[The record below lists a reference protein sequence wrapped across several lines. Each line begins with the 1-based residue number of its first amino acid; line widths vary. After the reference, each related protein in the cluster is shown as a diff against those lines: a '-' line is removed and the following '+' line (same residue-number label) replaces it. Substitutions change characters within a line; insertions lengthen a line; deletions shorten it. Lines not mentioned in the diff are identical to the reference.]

1 MFGQTCE
8 VFMNE
13 HEPSSP
19 PPIIEAS
26 PSPDVALGPPTP
38 PQDFPRPFTVWLRKL
53 FACNPFYLLSA
64 ALLLFGCYR
73 VSIDA
78 PLLNVE
84 SARLLF
90 NFTSVQLYEVLLV
103 FTAIFLARRCLWYDS
118 TLLAGLENL
127 LVFVPFILISQA
139 ALIDSH
145 MALEMSLAGGA
156 VAVLRFGS
164 LKHFFNQL
172 NLPGRLLAPGFILL
186 ALNVALPLIYRHFG
200 ETKIGVHIDSGP
212 AYVMNECTWL
222 LILPAVLA
230 LANVLPHARA
240 EGSLLPQH
248 RWLPAGLFA
257 LWIAVTGTHLYGLDY
272 VYQFDLR
279 SELFAPAAWVLAW
292 TGWRRFSSDATVW
305 ANRLKYALIIPPVFA
320 PFFSTSPGGQKTF
333 LILTALNVA
342 AYGGI
347 CCLNRRHPLARHLLF
362 ASALMLFAALPET
375 WMESVTPGVTRAGCV
390 AAGLTTYL
398 ILAAALL
405 RNPKLAMLG
414 AFLLGS
420 AVAAQLGQHANTI
433 HWAFQSG
440 LVFLLLHS
448 LRWNDAGQPE
458 ASAVRAMAGLAW
470 VLQSF
475 VWMNSGDGK
484 FWRNSCAGHGTASAF
499 PPPRRWSFSPARPA
513 PPPGASGRCRPDC
526 WRSSAAFCSSGSA
539 PLPRSPDVTGTRTD
553 NLPEKS
559 LVAAALKLF
568 FRSHPCLA
576 VFIRG

>member
-1 MFGQTCE
+1 
-8 VFMNE
+8 MNE
-13 HEPSSP
+13 PDASSLP
-19 PPIIEAS
+19 PLNPAC
-26 PSPDVALGPPTP
+26 PSPDVPYEPPK
-38 PQDFPRPFTVWLRKL
+38 PQPVLPKPFSWWLRKL
-53 FACNPFYLLSA
+53 FACNPFYLVSA

-118 TLLAGLENL
+118 TLLVGLENL

-164 LKHFFNQL
+164 LKQFFSQL
-172 NLPGRLLAPGFILL
+172 NLPGRLLVPGFILL
-186 ALNVALPLIYRHFG
+186 ALNVALPLLYRHFG

-230 LANVLPHARA
+230 LANFLPHARA
-240 EGSLLPQH
+240 AGNFLPQH
-248 RWLPAGLFA
+248 RWLPAGLFT
-257 LWIAVTGTHLYGLDY
+257 LWIAVTGVHLYGLDY
-272 VYQFDLR
+272 VYEFNLR
-279 SELFAPAAWVLAW
+279 GELLAPAVWVLAW
-292 TGWRRFSSDATVW
+292 TGWLRFSGNSTVW
-305 ANRLKYALIIPPVFA
+305 ADRLKSALTFPPVLIPLLA
-320 PFFSTSPGGQKTF
+320 TSPGGQKTF
-333 LILTALNVA
+333 LILAALNLA

-347 CCLNRRHPLARHLLF
+347 CCVNRRHQLARHLLF
-362 ASALMLFAALPET
+362 ASGLMLFAGLPGA
-375 WMESVTPGVTRAGCV
+375 WMQAATPGITRAGCV
-390 AAGLTTYL
+390 AAGLMAYL
-398 ILAAALL
+398 ILMAALL

-414 AFLLGS
+414 AILLGS
-420 AVAAQLGQHANTI
+420 AVAVQFGHHANAI

-448 LRWNDAGQPE
+448 LRWNDAAHPG
-458 ASAVRAMAGLAW
+458 ANIVRAMVGLIW

-475 VWMNSGDGK
+475 VWMYFDAGK
-484 FWRNSCAGHGTASAF
+484 FWMPCIPGALVLGIYFATQILRGKWDHFSVPVAATLVVISGPAGATADGLRAMPVGLLAVLGSFLLFGFGTVTALTRHHWHKDRSVLPTE
-499 PPPRRWSFSPARPA
+499 PPPFPK
-513 PPPGASGRCRPDC
+513 
-526 WRSSAAFCSSGSA
+526 
-539 PLPRSPDVTGTRTD
+539 TGD
-553 NLPEKS
+553 
-559 LVAAALKLF
+559 
-568 FRSHPCLA
+568 
-576 VFIRG
+576 